1 MEENKEQPKK
11 CDGRCETCNINQRT
25 YCAAQI
31 SYYNQ
36 QEIAVIKSFLS
47 DFCKRGEEDIIL
59 KEKSENIADSE
70 AENETEYIKRETA
83 NAEIG
88 E

>member
-31 SYYNQ
+31 AYYNQ
-36 QEIAVIKSFLS
+36 QEINAIKAAIS
-47 DFCKRGEEDIIL
+47 DFLACGRETIIT
-59 KEKSENIADSE
+59 KNKSE
-70 AENETEYIKRETA
+70 ENENMSVQSEPTA
-83 NAEIG
+83 SGADE
-88 E
+88 

>member
-1 MEENKEQPKK
+1 MEENKEQAKK

-36 QEIAVIKSFLS
+36 QEIAEIKSFLS
-47 DFCKRGEEDIIL
+47 DFCKRGEQAIIL
-59 KEKSENIADSE
+59 KEKSGNIEDSE
-70 AENETEYIKRETA
+70 AEIKTEYVKRETA
-83 NAEIG
+83 DAEQG

>member
-36 QEIAVIKSFLS
+36 QEIASIKAVLATLMASGEQ
-47 DFCKRGEEDIIL
+47 CIITHEKRQENEDISVM
-59 KEKSENIADSE
+59 SEPTASGADE
-70 AENETEYIKRETA
+70 
-83 NAEIG
+83 
-88 E
+88 

>member
-11 CDGRCETCNINQRT
+11 CDGHCETCNINQRT

-31 SYYNQ
+31 AYYNQ
-36 QEIAVIKSFLS
+36 QEIAEIKSFLS
-47 DFCKRGEEDIIL
+47 DFCKRGEESIIL

>member
-1 MEENKEQPKK
+1 MEEKNEQAKK

-36 QEIAVIKSFLS
+36 QEIAEIKSFLS
-47 DFCKRGEEDIIL
+47 DFCKRGEGDIIL
-59 KEKSENIADSE
+59 REESKNIADSE
-70 AENETEYIKRETA
+70 AENETEYVKRETA

>member
-11 CDGRCETCNINQRT
+11 CDGHGETCNINQRT

-31 SYYNQ
+31 AYYNQ
-36 QEIAVIKSFLS
+36 QEIAEIKSFLS
-47 DFCKRGEEDIIL
+47 DFCKRGDGDIIL
-59 KEKSENIADSE
+59 REKSENIADSE
-70 AENETEYIKRETA
+70 AENETEYVKRETA

>member
-36 QEIAVIKSFLS
+36 QELASIKAFLATFMAS
-47 DFCKRGEEDIIL
+47 GEQCIITHDKIQQNEDINV
-59 KEKSENIADSE
+59 KSEPTASGADE
-70 AENETEYIKRETA
+70 
-83 NAEIG
+83 
-88 E
+88 

>member
-1 MEENKEQPKK
+1 MEENKEQQNK
-11 CDGRCETCNINQRT
+11 CNGRCENCNINQRT
-25 YCAAQI
+25 YCAAQMA
-31 SYYNQ
+31 YYNQ

-47 DFCKRGEEDIIL
+47 DFCKRGGEDIIL
-59 KEKSENIADSE
+59 KEKSENIADSK
-70 AENETEYIKRETA
+70 AENGTEYIKRETA

>member
-1 MEENKEQPKK
+1 MEENKEQAKK
-11 CDGRCETCNINQRT
+11 CDGRCETCNVNQRT

-36 QEIAVIKSFLS
+36 QEIAEIKSFLS
-47 DFCKRGEEDIIL
+47 DFCKRGEESIIL
-59 KEKSENIADSE
+59 KEKSGNIEYSK
-70 AENETEYIKRETA
+70 AEIETEYVKRETA
-83 NAEIG
+83 DAEQG

>member
-31 SYYNQ
+31 AYYNQ
-36 QEIAVIKSFLS
+36 QEIASIKAILERFSEH
-47 DFCKRGEEDIIL
+47 GEQDIIL
-59 KEKSENIADSE
+59 REKDEENSFMSEPTASGADE
-70 AENETEYIKRETA
+70 
-83 NAEIG
+83 
-88 E
+88 